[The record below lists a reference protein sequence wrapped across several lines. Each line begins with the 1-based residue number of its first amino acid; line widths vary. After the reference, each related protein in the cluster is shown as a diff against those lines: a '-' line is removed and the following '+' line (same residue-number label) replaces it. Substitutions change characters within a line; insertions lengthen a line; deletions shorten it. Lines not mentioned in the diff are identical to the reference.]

1 MFEYKNNIYCIGIF
15 NENNEVI
22 QKLSPKN
29 IEIIHSSTIE
39 ISKLTDADYIVAQME
54 MSDIKNLISM
64 MNDLNK
70 SLNNLVLCLSKEDMK
85 TIFDCEQVYDIGYIW
100 HKDSDKKELIYNF
113 KKLLDKIAEDN
124 EVYEYRK
131 IIETVINTSVDLIWV
146 KDIKGRHKMFNNNFL
161 DALPPA
167 KDGHKKTYDECVDR
181 GHLFLWELSPEDYSG
196 GEFICMESELDV
208 IEANR
213 TLTFDE
219 KLIVGNGDIRKLI
232 TKKSPV
238 HDRAGNIIGT
248 VGVAKDIT
256 QELLYKEMLEKN
268 ANTDYL
274 TGIFNRRYMYDL
286 MEANIYNEFAVLFMD
301 LDNFKYINDT
311 YGHNKG
317 DEAIVLTAETLQQI
331 LPDFLVGRLGGDEFI
346 VFMEGKHDL
355 QEIVSTVKSKIKEA
369 YSKDTCFQ
377 TLDISIG
384 YAENNTQ
391 NPDIEHLIHIADNIM
406 YDSKILQKK

>member
-1 MFEYKNNIYCIGIF
+1 
-15 NENNEVI
+15 
-22 QKLSPKN
+22 
-29 IEIIHSSTIE
+29 
-39 ISKLTDADYIVAQME
+39 
-54 MSDIKNLISM
+54 
-64 MNDLNK
+64 
-70 SLNNLVLCLSKEDMK
+70 
-85 TIFDCEQVYDIGYIW
+85 
-100 HKDSDKKELIYNF
+100 
-113 KKLLDKIAEDN
+113 
-124 EVYEYRK
+124 
-131 IIETVINTSVDLIWV
+131 
-146 KDIKGRHKMFNNNFL
+146 
-161 DALPPA
+161 
-167 KDGHKKTYDECVDR
+167 
-181 GHLFLWELSPEDYSG
+181 
-196 GEFICMESELDV
+196 MESELDV

-331 LPDFLVGRLGGDEFI
+331 LPDFSVGRLGGDEFI

-355 QEIVSTVKSKIKEA
+355 QEIVSTVKNKIKEA